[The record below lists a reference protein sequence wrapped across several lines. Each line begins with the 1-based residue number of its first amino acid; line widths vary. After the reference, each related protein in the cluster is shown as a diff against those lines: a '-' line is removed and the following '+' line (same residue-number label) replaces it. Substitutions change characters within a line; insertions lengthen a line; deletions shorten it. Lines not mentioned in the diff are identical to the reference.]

1 MKINN
6 KLFWIFVL
14 SSAVYFTQGIEG
26 LPGLSLFF
34 YLKEKL
40 HLSPSTIM
48 YLSTITGIAWLI
60 KPIQGF
66 LCDNYLSKKTWI
78 ILSLL
83 GSILISFYLGLI
95 GFLPLIILMTLM
107 ALGSFNATIRDVAN
121 DGIMCVE
128 GKEVGECGS
137 IQAIQWTSITFAGII
152 TGLVGGYIADHYS
165 YKVGYLT
172 LIPIYLI
179 IMGIVLK
186 YKSSNK
192 PKESCETCNYQY
204 CCDFSD
210 NKWCQSY
217 ERIKP
222 KLLEQILS
230 YKELFTNKPFLFACL
245 FIFLYNFA
253 PGFGTPL
260 MFIERDSFHWSGTF
274 MGVLGA
280 ITSIVSIGGS
290 ILYFKF
296 GKKLDVKKC
305 LLYSVFIGA
314 ITTLCYL
321 WFNPYSA
328 IIYNI
333 IFSFIGMIIFLN
345 IMAWMA
351 NSTLPGKEATSF
363 ALLCSINNLSGTCST
378 LVGAWLYPLIGLK
391 FLIIISAFTSFLCL
405 PLISKLEIK

>member
-6 KLFWIFVL
+6 KLFWIYIL
-14 SSAVYFTQGIEG
+14 SASVYFTQGIEG

-48 YLSTITGIAWLI
+48 YLSAITGIAWLI

-78 ILSLL
+78 ILSLS
-83 GSILISFYLGLI
+83 GSVLISFYLGLI
-95 GFLPLIILMTLM
+95 AFLPLTILIVLM

-128 GKEVGECGS
+128 GKEAGECGS
-137 IQAIQWTSITFAGII
+137 IQAIQWTAITFAGII
-152 TGLVGGYIADHYS
+152 TGLAGGYIADHYS
-165 YKVGYLT
+165 YKVGYLA

-179 IMGIVLK
+179 IMGIVLR
-186 YKSSNK
+186 YKSSAKKSTQK
-192 PKESCETCNYQY
+192 PPTLI
-204 CCDFSD
+204 
-210 NKWCQSY
+210 QS
-217 ERIKP
+217 
-222 KLLEQILS
+222 ILS

-274 MGVLGA
+274 MGILGA
-280 ITSIVSIGGS
+280 ITSIVSISGS

-296 GKKLDVKKC
+296 GKK
-305 LLYSVFIGA
+305 
-314 ITTLCYL
+314 
-321 WFNPYSA
+321 
-328 IIYNI
+328 IINGTIKIKIPI
-333 IFSFIGMIIFLN
+333 I
-345 IMAWMA
+345 
-351 NSTLPGKEATSF
+351 
-363 ALLCSINNLSGTCST
+363 
-378 LVGAWLYPLIGLK
+378 K
-391 FLIIISAFTSFLCL
+391 F
-405 PLISKLEIK
+405 K

>member
-6 KLFWIFVL
+6 KLLWIYIL
-14 SSAVYFTQGIEG
+14 SASVYFTQGIEG

-95 GFLPLIILMTLM
+95 AFLPLTILIALM

-128 GKEVGECGS
+128 GKEAGECGS

-165 YKVGYLT
+165 YKIGYLA

-179 IMGIVLK
+179 IMGIVMK
-186 YKSSNK
+186 YKSSAKRETQLTQK
-192 PKESCETCNYQY
+192 PPTLI
-204 CCDFSD
+204 
-210 NKWCQSY
+210 QS
-217 ERIKP
+217 IC
-222 KLLEQILS
+222 S

-274 MGVLGA
+274 MGILGA
-280 ITSIVSIGGS
+280 ITSVVSIGGS

-305 LLYSVFIGA
+305 LIYSVFIGA

-321 WFNPYSA
+321 YFTPISS
-328 IIYNI
+328 IIYGI
-333 IFSFIGMIIFLN
+333 VFSFIGMFIFLN
-345 IMAWMA
+345 IMTLMA
-351 NSTLPGKEATSF
+351 SSTISGKEATSF
-363 ALLCSINNLSGTCST
+363 ALLCAINNLAGTAST
-378 LVGAWLYPLIGLK
+378 LSGAWLYPLVGLK
-391 FLIIISAFTSFLCL
+391 PLIIIAAGTSFICL
-405 PLISKLEIK
+405 PLIKRLEIK